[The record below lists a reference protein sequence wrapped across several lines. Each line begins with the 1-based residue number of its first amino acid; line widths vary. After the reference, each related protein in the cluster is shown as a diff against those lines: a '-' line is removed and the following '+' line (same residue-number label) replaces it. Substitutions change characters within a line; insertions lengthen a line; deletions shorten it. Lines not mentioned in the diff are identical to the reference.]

1 MIWFWSETDMAW
13 PNVANQDTA
22 GNLTNLL
29 RWYWFWWSSSPLEWT
44 MWASLEASRRLSL
57 SMMERRS
64 SCSWIPKD
72 WTHFYFFKSLI
83 SSLELNNHD
92 GCFCQRQTGSK
103 NLLTCSFFSFS
114 WMWVGV
120 LVPLLSTVGS
130 EQLTWTGN
138 SRYTLQHKFR
148 LSLSLF
154 TEL

>member
-1 MIWFWSETDMAW
+1 MIWFWSETDVAR

-44 MWASLEASRRLSL
+44 MWASLEASRQLSL
-57 SMMERRS
+57 SMVDRRS
-64 SCSWIPKD
+64 SCSWITKD
-72 WTHFYFFKSLI
+72 WTHLYFFKSLI
-83 SSLELNNHD
+83 SSFEFNNHD
-92 GCFCQRQTGSK
+92 RCFCQRQTGSK
-103 NLLTCSFFSFS
+103 NLLTCSFFSFR
-114 WMWVGV
+114 WMWVGI

-138 SRYTLQHKFR
+138 CSYTLQHKFR